1 MKKILAIVLAF
12 AMLFA
17 FAACGGKEDNAPAAE
32 TTTYNQAALD
42 AEFEEALKNTQVAVT
57 SVQENVVTEI
67 ATNAEGQT
75 EIVTE
80 VVTEVV
86 TEAPK
91 GLTSKD
97 VAAIVAFY
105 NAAEMKT
112 EEAGAPAGNQ
122 TMKLGAKGIQ
132 GDGAVGAVLSIVE
145 PVIQST
151 LEKNSNPSDYI
162 PGKGVLK
169 PEDVSSA
176 TAISKDGKTTIRME
190 IKNQTDGPDAPDGDT
205 TGPVARAIGTLG
217 NIDGALSE
225 LGATIEEGRENV
237 QLKYTNAYI
246 ECVVDEAT
254 GTIISGHWHHTVN
267 ISITNAKL
275 HLVVNIKLKN
285 LDAAVEYDVV
295 I

>member
-1 MKKILAIVLAF
+1 MKKILALVLVF
-12 AMLFA
+12 ATVFA
-17 FAACGGKEDNAPAAE
+17 FAACGKKDEVTVTE
-32 TTTYNQAALD
+32 TTFDQAALD
-42 AEFEEALKNTQVAVT
+42 KEFEEALKNTQAAVT
-57 SVQENVVTEI
+57 KVEENVVTEV

-80 VVTEVV
+80 IVTEVV

-91 GLTSKD
+91 GLTSQD
-97 VAAIVAFY
+97 IATIVEFY
-105 NAAEMKT
+105 NAAEKRT
-112 EEAGAPAGNQ
+112 EEAGAPEGNQ
-122 TMKLGAKGIQ
+122 TMALGASGIQ
-132 GDGAVGAVLSIVE
+132 GDGAVGAVLNIVE
-145 PVIQST
+145 PVIKST

-162 PGKGVLK
+162 PGKGVL
-169 PEDVSSA
+169 EAGDVSKA
-176 TAISKDGKTTIRME
+176 TAISKDGKTKIRME

-237 QLKYTNAYI
+237 KLTYTNAYI
-246 ECVVDEAT
+246 ECVIDEET
-254 GTIISGHWHHTVN
+254 GKIVSGHWHHTVN

>member
-1 MKKILAIVLAF
+1 MKKILALVLVF
-12 AMLFA
+12 ASIFA
-17 FAACGGKEDNAPAAE
+17 FAACGGDEE
-32 TTTYNQAALD
+32 IITTTFDQAALD
-42 AEFEEALKNTQVAVT
+42 AEYEEALKNTQAAVT
-57 SVQENVVTEI
+57 NVVTEV

-80 VVTEVV
+80 IV

-97 VAAIVAFY
+97 IAAIVEFY
-105 NAAEMKT
+105 NAAEKKT

-122 TMKLGAKGIQ
+122 TMALGASGIQ
-132 GDGAVGAVLSIVE
+132 GDGAVGAVLNIVE
-145 PVIQST
+145 PVIKST

-162 PGKGVLK
+162 PGKGVLQAS
-169 PEDVSSA
+169 DVSSA
-176 TAISKDGKTTIRME
+176 TAISKDGKTKIRME
-190 IKNQTDGPDAPDGDT
+190 IKSQKDGPDAPDGDT

-217 NIDGALSE
+217 NIDGALTE
-225 LGATIEEGRENV
+225 LGATISEGRENV
-237 QLKYTNAYI
+237 ELNYTNAYI
-246 ECVVDEAT
+246 ECVIDEET
-254 GTIISGHWHHTVN
+254 GTIVSGHWHHTVN
-267 ISITNAKL
+267 IKITNAKL